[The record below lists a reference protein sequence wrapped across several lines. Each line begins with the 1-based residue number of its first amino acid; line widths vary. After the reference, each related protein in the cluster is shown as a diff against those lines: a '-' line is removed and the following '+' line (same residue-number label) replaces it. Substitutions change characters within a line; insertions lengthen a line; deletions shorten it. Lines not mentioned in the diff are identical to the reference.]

1 MYPVERAQEALAQF
15 GIRQVDIWL
24 DGEGGALPILA
35 ARATSE
41 EESALGSSPGE
52 IRERIAAAIPVFSG
66 ERLGMPL
73 VGPTGA
79 FGYIEFFSPQKITLG
94 VAAQLEAW
102 SDDVAL
108 ALSTER
114 VAHEL
119 ESPSRGAILVADDD
133 ANIRRLLLALLTRR
147 GFRAAAVGN
156 GADAFERA
164 VADRPDLI
172 LLDYRMPI
180 LDGRDTAA
188 KLRADARTRDIP
200 IVMVTAQSGTEEK
213 VAALEAGAQDYITK
227 PFDPEELVARIAGHL
242 RWRTLLAEPSVPL
255 KPEPTH
261 AAGVASTSAAAASPA
276 AAAAAPAATAS
287 APAPP
292 VAGEEDAGWIAA
304 THAEQLGRFAEALD
318 LYLEEAERAE
328 RQLQHARAAIAFR
341 SASAM
346 AGRQQQPDLSNKLL
360 RLAGKMYLQ
369 LAEDSKQG
377 KEISDAYVS
386 AAKCFL
392 LAGNLQLA
400 KKSVSIAESMTSVI
414 GDDRP
419 SSIL

>member
-24 DGEGGALPILA
+24 EGEGGALPILA

-41 EESALGSSPGE
+41 EESALGSSPSE
-52 IRERIAAAIPVFSG
+52 IRERIAAATPVFSG

-73 VGPTGA
+73 VGPKGA
-79 FGYIEFFSPQKITLG
+79 FGYIEFFSAQKITLG
-94 VAAQLEAW
+94 MAAQLEAW
-102 SDDVAL
+102 SDDMAL

-114 VAHEL
+114 TAHEL
-119 ESPSRGAILVADDD
+119 ESPSLGAILIADDD
-133 ANIRRLLLALLTRR
+133 TNIRRLLLALLTRR
-147 GFRAAAVGN
+147 GFRATAVGN

-227 PFDPEELVARIAGHL
+227 PFEPEELVARIAGHL

-261 AAGVASTSAAAASPA
+261 AAGVASTSAAAAP
-276 AAAAAPAATAS
+276 PAATAS

-328 RQLQHARAAIAFR
+328 RQLQYARAAIAFR

-377 KEISDAYVS
+377 KDISDAYVS

>member
-24 DGEGGALPILA
+24 DGDAGALPILA

-41 EESALGSSPGE
+41 EESALGSSPSE
-52 IRERIAAAIPVFSG
+52 IRERMTAAIPVFAG

-73 VGPTGA
+73 IGPHGV

-108 ALSTER
+108 AISTQR
-114 VAHEL
+114 TAHEL
-119 ESPSRGAILVADDD
+119 ESPSRGSILIADDD

-147 GFRAAAVGN
+147 GFHATAVGN

-180 LDGRDTAA
+180 LNGRDTAA
-188 KLRADARTRDIP
+188 RLRADARTRDIP

-227 PFDPEELVARIAGHL
+227 PFEPEELVARIAGHL
-242 RWRTLLAEPSVPL
+242 RWRTLLAEPSAQP
-255 KPEPTH
+255 KPEP
-261 AAGVASTSAAAASPA
+261 AAAPR
-276 AAAAAPAATAS
+276 AAPAAVAAT
-287 APAPP
+287 PAPP
-292 VAGEEDAGWIAA
+292 VAGDEDAGWIAA

-328 RQLQHARAAIAFR
+328 HQLQYARAAIAFR

-346 AGRQQQPDLSNKLL
+346 AGRQQHPDLSNKLL

-369 LAEDSKQG
+369 LAEESKQG
-377 KEISDAYVS
+377 KDISDAYVN

-400 KKSVSIAESMTSVI
+400 KKSVSIAESMNSVI
-414 GDDRP
+414 GDDHP
-419 SSIL
+419 SSIS

>member
-24 DGEGGALPILA
+24 EGEGGALPILA

-41 EESALGSSPGE
+41 EESALGSSPSE
-52 IRERIAAAIPVFSG
+52 IRERIAAATPVFSG

-73 VGPTGA
+73 VGPKGP
-79 FGYIEFFSPQKITLG
+79 FGYIEFFSAQKITLG
-94 VAAQLEAW
+94 MAAQLEAW
-102 SDDVAL
+102 SDDMAL

-114 VAHEL
+114 TAHEL
-119 ESPSRGAILVADDD
+119 ESPSRGAILIADDD
-133 ANIRRLLLALLTRR
+133 TNIRRLLLALLTRR
-147 GFRAAAVGN
+147 GFRATAVGN

-227 PFDPEELVARIAGHL
+227 PFEPEELVARIAGHL

-261 AAGVASTSAAAASPA
+261 AAGVASTSAAAAPPATA
-276 AAAAAPAATAS
+276 AAPPAATAS

-328 RQLQHARAAIAFR
+328 RQLQYARAAIAFR

-377 KEISDAYVS
+377 KDISEAYVG

>member
-24 DGEGGALPILA
+24 DGDAGALPILA
-35 ARATSE
+35 ARATTE
-41 EESALGSSPGE
+41 EESALGSSPAE
-52 IRERIAAAIPVFSG
+52 IRERITAAIPVFAG

-73 VGPTGA
+73 IGPNGA
-79 FGYIEFFSPQKITLG
+79 FGYIEFFSPQKISLG

-108 ALSTER
+108 AISTQR
-114 VAHEL
+114 AAHDL
-119 ESPSRGAILVADDD
+119 ESPSRGSILIADDD

-147 GFRAAAVGN
+147 GFRASAVGN

-164 VADRPDLI
+164 VEDRPDLI

-180 LDGRDTAA
+180 LNGRDTALR
-188 KLRADARTRDIP
+188 LRADPRTHDIP

-213 VAALEAGAQDYITK
+213 VAALEAGAQDYVTK
-227 PFDPEELVARIAGHL
+227 PFEPEELVARIAGHL
-242 RWRTLLAEPSVPL
+242 RWRTFLAEP
-255 KPEPTH
+255 
-261 AAGVASTSAAAASPA
+261 AAPQK
-276 AAAAAPAATAS
+276 AAPAPSPPASPSPTA
-287 APAPP
+287 APSPP
-292 VAGEEDAGWIAA
+292 VSGGEDAGWIAA
-304 THAEQLGRFAEALD
+304 THAEQLGRFSEALD
-318 LYLEEAERAE
+318 RYLEEAERAE
-328 RQLQHARAAIAFR
+328 CQMQYARAAIAFR

-369 LAEDSKQG
+369 LAEDSKHG
-377 KEISDAYVS
+377 SDISDAYVN

-414 GDDRP
+414 ADDRP
-419 SSIL
+419 SSIT

>member
-24 DGEGGALPILA
+24 DGDAGALPILA
-35 ARATSE
+35 ARATTE
-41 EESALGSSPGE
+41 EESALGSSPAE
-52 IRERIAAAIPVFSG
+52 IRERITTAIPVFGG

-73 VGPTGA
+73 IGPNGA
-79 FGYIEFFSPQKITLG
+79 FGYIEFFSPQKISLG

-108 ALSTER
+108 AISTQR
-114 VAHEL
+114 AAHDL
-119 ESPSRGAILVADDD
+119 ESPSRGSILIADDD

-147 GFRAAAVGN
+147 GFRASAVGN

-164 VADRPDLI
+164 VEDRPDLI

-180 LDGRDTAA
+180 LNGRDTALR
-188 KLRADARTRDIP
+188 LRADPRTHAIP

-213 VAALEAGAQDYITK
+213 VAALEAGAQDYVTK
-227 PFDPEELVARIAGHL
+227 PFEPEELVARIAGHL
-242 RWRTLLAEPSVPL
+242 RWRTLLAEPTAP
-255 KPEPTH
+255 KKT
-261 AAGVASTSAAAASPA
+261 AASAANPPAS
-276 AAAAAPAATAS
+276 AAPTPTATS
-287 APAPP
+287 SPP
-292 VAGEEDAGWIAA
+292 VSGGEDAGWIAA
-304 THAEQLGRFAEALD
+304 THAEQLGRFSEALD

-328 RQLQHARAAIAFR
+328 RQLQYARAAIAFR

-377 KEISDAYVS
+377 SDISDAYVS

-414 GDDRP
+414 ADDRP
-419 SSIL
+419 SSIA